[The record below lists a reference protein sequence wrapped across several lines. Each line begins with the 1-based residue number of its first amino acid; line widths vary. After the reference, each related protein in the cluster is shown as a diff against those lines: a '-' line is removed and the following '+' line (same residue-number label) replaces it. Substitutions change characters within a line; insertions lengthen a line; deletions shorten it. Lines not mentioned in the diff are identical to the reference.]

1 MSSVDTLINKL
12 ATGASTEQQNE
23 SVGSATQLVDP
34 VYVEKLAS
42 AVDYIVDSTVV
53 YQEDLTKQASA
64 ESVSEFTQSLKS
76 RLQEKLASKK
86 QEGSNE
92 TELMSNILTRL
103 KQLKHSPVEEHEE
116 KTAEAVEDIAE
127 YDLSQ
132 DQEVGDESLADI
144 LSEAL
149 NADEL
154 NESVPSE
161 ENVKTA
167 ESRGDS
173 PLAKNEATRMLKGR
187 LLAKL
192 GREA

>member
-64 ESVSEFTQSLKS
+64 ESVSEFTQSLKI

-103 KQLKHSPVEEHEE
+103 KLRHSPVEEYEE
-116 KTAEAVEDIAE
+116 DCGSCRG
-127 YDLSQ
+127 YRR
-132 DQEVGDESLADI
+132 I
-144 LSEAL
+144 LE
-149 NADEL
+149 
-154 NESVPSE
+154 PRP
-161 ENVKTA
+161 
-167 ESRGDS
+167 RG
-173 PLAKNEATRMLKGR
+173 R
-187 LLAKL
+187 
-192 GREA
+192 

>member
-64 ESVSEFTQSLKS
+64 ESVSELTQSLKS

-103 KQLKHSPVEEHEE
+103 KQLKHSPVEEYEE
-116 KTAEAVEDIAE
+116 KTAEAVEDTAE

-154 NESVPSE
+154 NESVPSD

-173 PLAKNEATRMLKGR
+173 PLAKNKAARMLKGR

-192 GREA
+192 GRGA

>member
-1 MSSVDTLINKL
+1 MSSVDTLISKL
-12 ATGASTEQQNE
+12 ATGASTEQQND

-42 AVDYIVDSTVV
+42 AVDYIVDSTTAH
-53 YQEDLTKQASA
+53 QEDLMKQASA
-64 ESVSEFTQSLKS
+64 ESVNEFTQSLKS

-116 KTAEAVEDIAE
+116 KTAEAIEDVAE

-173 PLAKNEATRMLKGR
+173 PLAKNEATRMLKGK